1 MRYVPHIKTSCSRVF
16 KVQARPELGENEEN
30 IELNKNLN
38 AVKTMIEDSPTFDK
52 FKDDEF
58 IFFVN
63 KTLGLDATSVEQYKN
78 NWKAIN
84 EAPRPVIS
92 VNEILTK
99 MFKLIMENPTKIAD
113 QQKIFVIKMV
123 RCFMTEAV

>member
-1 MRYVPHIKTSCSRVF
+1 
-16 KVQARPELGENEEN
+16 
-30 IELNKNLN
+30 
-38 AVKTMIEDSPTFDK
+38 MIEDSPTFDK

-63 KTLGLDATSVEQYKN
+63 KTLGLNETSIEQYKE
-78 NWKAIN
+78 NWHMLN
-84 EAPRPVIS
+84 EEPKPVIS

-99 MFKLIMENPTKIAD
+99 MFKLIMDNPTKIAD

-123 RCFMTEAV
+123 RCFITEAVESKQSYKLSVDKWDADYCGENE